1 MRNIYV
7 FAKLTIDTKSY
18 TGAAIGYSND
28 LGLTERNAI
37 KNLLRK
43 MRRKENN
50 I

>member
-1 MRNIYV
+1 MGNIYV
-7 FAKLTIDTKSY
+7 FAKLSIDNKSY

-37 KNLLRK
+37 KNLLSK
-43 MRRKENN
+43 MRRKGDN

>member
-1 MRNIYV
+1 MGNIYV
-7 FAKLTIDTKSY
+7 HAKLTMDNKSY
-18 TGAAIGYSND
+18 TGAAIGYSNE

-37 KNLLRK
+37 KNLLSK